1 MQPTIWGI
9 NVSWIYTWVLDI
21 SGRHLGAACI
31 VGVSV
36 RPLGAVLG
44 NINLLKY
51 IFVLNICCQQFGEYM
66 SVEYICWYWIYHAN
80 NLGEYILVDYIC
92 WYWICH
98 ANSWGMN
105 VSWTVS
111 VRPSGAGMENRHFD
125 VLIWNQ
131 TVWDISH
138 LEAFVGIGYIMPT
151 IRENISWWII
161 CLDNGYIMPTFE
173 GIIVDWRVFIFPFA
187 HRVWS
192 CTL

>member
-80 NLGEYILVDYIC
+80 SWGDECKSGAWLGNIYISKYTFVLDICCKQFWEYIVGFYQGGFFGLGVVIFFFKL
-92 WYWICH
+92 
-98 ANSWGMN
+98 WG
-105 VSWTVS
+105 
-111 VRPSGAGMENRHFD
+111 
-125 VLIWNQ
+125 LIWS
-131 TVWDISH
+131 TISNVCAD
-138 LEAFVGIGYIMPT
+138 LIGSPGLSRLRDLVKLSFGPVSSGRYLKS
-151 IRENISWWII
+151 NKK
-161 CLDNGYIMPTFE
+161 
-173 GIIVDWRVFIFPFA
+173 IIVFG
-187 HRVWS
+187 
-192 CTL
+192 